1 MYKTCTSQEIHNVLT
16 TKCLHN
22 SVALNIITNLQVNIS
37 DGMFFAHLHCL
48 SPSAHVAD
56 VVSRGH
62 RRAALILRAFTSQDV
77 RLLLR
82 AFIVYV
88 RPVLEYNTV
97 MWSPHTVQ
105 I

>member
-1 MYKTCTSQEIHNVLT
+1 MIRAGSGLALPDDSDTHKQRLWDKAVVDAEFSQLYNKHLESSKVSKL
-16 TKCLHN
+16 
-22 SVALNIITNLQVNIS
+22 SVCHKVRDLGIVVS
-37 DGMFFAHLHCL
+37 DCL

-82 AFIVYV
+82 AFI
-88 RPVLEYNTV
+88 
-97 MWSPHTVQ
+97 S
-105 I
+105 